1 MSGELGAG
9 VEKPETNE
17 SVEGD
22 TSWKSRSK
30 NALRREGQER
40 WESSISQ
47 QIPANVQVA
56 PVAFSPVKSQEFN
69 LKIKRGRESRN
80 RYQGSMLP
88 QSPSPSS
95 TKQKSKMEQL
105 SSFIDRFD

>member
-9 VEKPETNE
+9 GEKPETNE

-30 NALRREGQER
+30 NALRRDGQER

-47 QIPANVQVA
+47 QISSLAVA
-56 PVAFSPVKSQEFN
+56 LRSPDLS
-69 LKIKRGRESRN
+69 IKPQN
-80 RYQGSMLP
+80 RKL
-88 QSPSPSS
+88 
-95 TKQKSKMEQL
+95 
-105 SSFIDRFD
+105 